1 MIAKEFYGDKLEV
14 LETART
20 DMLKLLEEFPDD
32 KRSGFHAIQ
41 YLFQDQIAGQHDRE
55 AEEKISAGDPGIGAG
70 LSPRRCGNPGHLLL
84 RGRRL

>member
-32 KRSGFHAIQ
+32 KDLDSMQ
-41 YLFQDQIAGQHDRE
+41 
-55 AEEKISAGDPGIGAG
+55 SSTPVPG
-70 LSPRRCGNPGHLLL
+70 SNRRTA
-84 RGRRL
+84 

>member
-32 KRSGFHAIQ
+32 KSSGFHAIQ
-41 YLFQDQIAGQHDRE
+41 YTCSRINSPDSLIGKLMTKSLPETLESALGSVHD
-55 AEEKISAGDPGIGAG
+55 AV
-70 LSPRRCGNPGHLLL
+70 
-84 RGRRL
+84 